1 MTATKNMIQ
10 DPYKDILKQILAE
23 ISELRQEIVIN
34 AYERLQKFQAN
45 YYSGCFSKS
54 AMNLAHYLAMRQFD
68 LRHLQDRL
76 AQAGLSS
83 LGRAE
88 ASVLS
93 SFDSLIDILMR
104 ATDPNYQ
111 PGEINPSEY
120 GLNRGQ
126 QLLDQHTIELFGPF
140 HHQGKAH
147 VMVTLGYEASWD
159 YKLVSSLLAKGMTC
173 ARINCAHDDP
183 AVWKGM
189 LNNIRRAETESG
201 RSCRIL
207 MDLAGHK
214 IRTGPIVLESPIHH
228 IKVRKNSAGKIV
240 ASGYLVLTTDLTQS
254 PVDHSLFKIPIPS
267 ELHKKLAPGMF
278 LEFMDNQDKQRY
290 LKIEK
295 ALSTT
300 DWLVS
305 CDKAAYLVSGCKLK
319 LLKSDQVDSKKSADF
334 FTLGKFEGEPLD
346 IRLMKDEQL
355 LLTEAHIAGKPAEYS
370 DSGVLIQPAHIGCTL
385 SSIITK
391 LKVGQPVWI
400 DDGKFGAVV
409 ESITD
414 QGALLRVTV
423 AKPTGVRIQ
432 SDKGI
437 NFPETEL
444 DLPALSEKDLE
455 DLDFVCAHA
464 DLVGFSFVESLAHM
478 ECLMA
483 ELTKRNAT
491 ELPIIAKIET
501 NLAVKNLP
509 EIILGTI
516 GRHQLGIMIARG
528 DLAVELGSAR
538 LAEIQEELLWLCEA
552 AHVPVIWATQVLE
565 SIAKKGTRSRPEF
578 TDAAMAVRAEC
589 IMLNKGPYIL
599 DAIEALVNVMIRMHE
614 HQRKKFSRL
623 RALQW

>member
-1 MTATKNMIQ
+1 MAATKQITQ
-10 DPYKDILKQILAE
+10 DPYKEVLIQILAE
-23 ISELRQEIVIN
+23 VSDLRQEIEVN
-34 AYERLQKFQAN
+34 ANQRLQSYQQN
-45 YYSGCFSKS
+45 YFCGCFSKS
-54 AMNLAHYLAMRQFD
+54 AFNLAHYLAMRQFD

-88 ASVLS
+88 SSVLS
-93 SFDSLIDILMR
+93 TFDSLIDILFR
-104 ATDPNYQ
+104 ATDSHYQ
-111 PGEINPSEY
+111 PGEKNPSEY
-120 GLNRGQ
+120 GFNRGH
-126 QLLDQHTIELFGPF
+126 QLLDQHTIELFGPL
-140 HHQGKAH
+140 HGQCKAH
-147 VMVTLGYEASWD
+147 VMVTLAEEASWN
-159 YKLVSSLLAKGMTC
+159 YELVNSLLQKGMTC

-183 AVWKGM
+183 EVWKGM
-189 LNNIRRAETESG
+189 INNIRRAETELD
-201 RSCRIL
+201 RTCRIL

-214 IRTGPIVLESPIHH
+214 IRTSSIALEPPIYH
-228 IKVRKNSAGKIV
+228 IKVRKDRTGKIV
-240 ASGYLVLTTDLTQS
+240 ASGYLILSADPDNS
-254 PVDHSLFKIPIPS
+254 PAESTLFKIPIDQ

-278 LEFMDNQDKQRY
+278 LEFLDNQDKQRY
-290 LKIEK
+290 LKVEK
-295 ALSTT
+295 ALTTT

-305 CDKAAYLVSGCKLK
+305 CDKAAYLVSGCKMK
-319 LLKSDQVDSKKSADF
+319 LLMPEQLDTKKFVNSY
-334 FTLGKFEGEPLD
+334 TLGKFDSEPLD
-346 IRLMKDEQL
+346 IRVMKDDGL
-355 LLTEAHIAGKPAEYS
+355 LLTEEAIAGMPAKYS

-385 SSIITK
+385 NSVIAK

-400 DDGKFGAVV
+400 DDGKVGAVV
-409 ESITD
+409 EQLTD
-414 QGALLRVTV
+414 QGALLRITI

-444 DLPALSEKDLE
+444 DLPPLSEKDLL

-464 DLVGFSFVESLAHM
+464 DLVGFSFVESLQDM
-478 ECLMA
+478 EYLMT
-483 ELTKRNAT
+483 ELANRKASQ
-491 ELPIIAKIET
+491 LPIIAKIET
-501 NLAVKNLP
+501 NKAVKNLP
-509 EIILGTI
+509 DIILGTI
-516 GRHQLGIMIARG
+516 GRHNLGIMIARG

-589 IMLNKGPYIL
+589 VMLNKGPYIL